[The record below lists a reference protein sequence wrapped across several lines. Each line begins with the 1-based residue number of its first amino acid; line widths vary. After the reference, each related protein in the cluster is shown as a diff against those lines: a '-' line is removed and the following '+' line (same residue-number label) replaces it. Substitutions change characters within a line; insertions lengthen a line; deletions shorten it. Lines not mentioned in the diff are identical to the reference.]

1 VQVFEHQEQGLHLTF
16 PQQDALQRLQGAAP
30 PL

>member
-1 VQVFEHQEQGLHLTF
+1 VQVFKDQEQGLHLTF
-16 PQQDALQRLQGAAP
+16 AQQDALQRLQGAAP